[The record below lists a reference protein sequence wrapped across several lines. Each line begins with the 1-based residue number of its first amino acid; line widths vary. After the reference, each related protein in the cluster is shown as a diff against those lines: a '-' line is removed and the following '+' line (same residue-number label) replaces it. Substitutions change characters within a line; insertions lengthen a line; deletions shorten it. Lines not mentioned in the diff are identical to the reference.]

1 MIWLCFGHRPKR
13 IEMSANHRYFPE
25 HLLRKVESYQK
36 FNQRI
41 SLELGQ
47 DHFTLDTEDQIL
59 LASFLVASYHNQYV
73 CACNNSDYEDADW
86 VDVVDESAECSMHD
100 KH

>member
-1 MIWLCFGHRPKR
+1 
-13 IEMSANHRYFPE
+13 MSANHKYFPE
-25 HLLRKVESYQK
+25 HLIRKAESYQK

-47 DHFTLDTEDQIL
+47 DHFTLSSEEAVS

-73 CACNNSDYEDADW
+73 CLCNNAEYEDADW
-86 VDVVDESAECSMHD
+86 VDAVEEFNEEN
-100 KH
+100 